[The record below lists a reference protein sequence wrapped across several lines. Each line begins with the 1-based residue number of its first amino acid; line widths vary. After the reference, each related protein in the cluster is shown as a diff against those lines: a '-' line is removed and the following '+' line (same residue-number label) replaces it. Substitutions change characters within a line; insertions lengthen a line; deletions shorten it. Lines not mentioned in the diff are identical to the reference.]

1 MNIKDDLA
9 FSENDLT
16 QLAKDMGAMREYL
29 DRQVRR
35 MDGIVDQVEAG
46 WQGRTGKAYR
56 ALHRGAAEDA
66 VRIRGILAVLE
77 QAIRMSRD
85 GFTEDELEKLR
96 SFSRVQS
103 AVDVAAEAEKL
114 QAEGL
119 RAGSAALPSSI
130 ADIWTGGPD
139 G

>member
-1 MNIKDDLA
+1 MNINDDLA
-9 FSENDLT
+9 FSEDDLT
-16 QLAKDMGAMREYL
+16 QLAKDMGVMREYL
-29 DRQVRR
+29 DKQVRR

-119 RAGSAALPSSI
+119 RAGSAAPPSSI

>member
-1 MNIKDDLA
+1 MGSEADLA
-9 FSENDLT
+9 FSEDDLT
-16 QLAKDMGAMREYL
+16 RLAKDMGLMREYL

-66 VRIRGILAVLE
+66 VRIRGILTVLE
-77 QAIRMSRD
+77 QAVRMSRD
-85 GFTEDELEKLR
+85 GFTELELATLQNFR
-96 SFSRVQS
+96 QVQS

-114 QAEGL
+114 QADNPS
-119 RAGSAALPSSI
+119 AGATAPRSRI
-130 ADIWTGGPD
+130 ADF
-139 G
+139 